1 MSKQRK
7 RAAAFAIV
15 MVVVSVIG
23 ACNRDNDAVVKG
35 RTGPNGASRDTAS
48 DIAVSEDGIGPIQ
61 IGMNLSDAVN
71 MGLLN
76 DNPTRNPKCDWVY
89 PAVGAGIP
97 DGVNVMVV
105 SGKIARIDVDTGV
118 VTTEDGVKIGD
129 SEDKIK
135 TVYGDDV
142 QVEPHKYIEGGH
154 YMTVP
159 GDSASA
165 GKALVFETDGKRVT
179 AFRGGRLP
187 EVKWV
192 EGCS

>member
-1 MSKQRK
+1 MKTQR
-7 RAAAFAIV
+7 R
-15 MVVVSVIG
+15 M
-23 ACNRDNDAVVKG
+23 
-35 RTGPNGASRDTAS
+35 
-48 DIAVSEDGIGPIQ
+48 
-61 IGMNLSDAVN
+61 
-71 MGLLN
+71 
-76 DNPTRNPKCDWVY
+76 
-89 PAVGAGIP
+89 AVGLVVML
-97 DGVNVMVV
+97 VN
-105 SGKIARIDVDTGV
+105 GKIARIDVDSGV

-129 SEDKIK
+129 SEDKVK

-142 QVEPHKYIEGGH
+142 KVEPHKYIEGGH
-154 YMTVP
+154 YMTIL

>member
-1 MSKQRK
+1 MTKQRT
-7 RAAAFAIV
+7 RAGAFAIV
-15 MVVVSVIG
+15 MALVSVIG

-35 RTGPNGASRDTAS
+35 RAGPNGTSGDTAS

-154 YMTVP
+154 YMTVL